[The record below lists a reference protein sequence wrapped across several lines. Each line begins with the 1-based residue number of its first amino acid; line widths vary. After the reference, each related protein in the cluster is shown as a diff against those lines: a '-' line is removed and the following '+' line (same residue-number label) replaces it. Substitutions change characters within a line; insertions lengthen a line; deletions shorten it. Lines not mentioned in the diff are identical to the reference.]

1 MSKKEEY
8 LENFKA
14 AITSTAK
21 SLSNSNEINI
31 SFGGQ
36 ITKSEKN
43 LINLPDIENIN
54 KKINFDEIRA
64 LADSKSLKIRFSNKT
79 TLEKIS
85 KNFTKKEFLNLILKV
100 VKTKL

>member
-21 SLSNSNEINI
+21 SLSNTNEINI

-36 ITKSEKN
+36 VTKSEKN
-43 LINLPDIENIN
+43 LINLPDIENVN

-64 LADSKSLKIRFSNKT
+64 LADS
-79 TLEKIS
+79 
-85 KNFTKKEFLNLILKV
+85 NL
-100 VKTKL
+100 

>member
-54 KKINFDEIRA
+54 KKIN
-64 LADSKSLKIRFSNKT
+64 
-79 TLEKIS
+79 
-85 KNFTKKEFLNLILKV
+85 
-100 VKTKL
+100 